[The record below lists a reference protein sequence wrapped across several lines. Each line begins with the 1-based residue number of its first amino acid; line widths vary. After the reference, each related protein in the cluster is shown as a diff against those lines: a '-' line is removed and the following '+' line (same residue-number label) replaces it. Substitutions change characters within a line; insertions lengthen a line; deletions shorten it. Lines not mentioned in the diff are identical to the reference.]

1 MSVCETPM
9 FGEQEAV
16 STGSF
21 SLSLLVL
28 ESSRVKTDRYIEEK
42 VSHKFAYTCR
52 AGERRGTDS
61 RILEERRMRRWEDEF
76 RTVFVWK
83 EGKKDGDD

>member
-1 MSVCETPM
+1 M

-21 SLSLLVL
+21 SLSLFFQF

-42 VSHKFAYTCR
+42 VSHKFAYSMQN
-52 AGERRGTDS
+52 RREKGTVS
-61 RILEERRMRRWEDEF
+61 RKRNERRMRRWEDEF
-76 RTVFVWK
+76 RTVCVWK
-83 EGKKDGDD
+83 EREKDGDD